1 MALRK
6 TVSDGC
12 EKLIEDFFEAGGQ
25 VVIYDAN
32 NGSRTTRQ
40 ALAEKYD
47 KQGIHVII
55 LGMSYHDLHW
65 ATVADFPS
73 V

>member
-55 LGMSYHDLHW
+55 LGMSHHDVHW
-65 ATVADFPS
+65 ATITYFPS

>member
-6 TVSDGC
+6 MVSDGC
-12 EKLIEDFFEAGGQ
+12 EKLIGDFFEAGGQ

-55 LGMSYHDLHW
+55 LGMFHHVHW
-65 ATVADFPS
+65 ATVAHSSS

>member
-6 TVSDGC
+6 MVSDGC
-12 EKLIEDFFEAGGQ
+12 EKLIEDFFGAGGQ
-25 VVIYDAN
+25 VVIYDVN

-55 LGMSYHDLHW
+55 LGMPHHVHS
-65 ATVADFPS
+65 ATVAYFPS